1 MSYTLTK
8 ESIASQSF
16 FSPIKLNYPHILTKQ
31 DNLLEVYKIS
41 DSSEICKTIQIP
53 EPNQIYDYLWAT
65 SSSFLTLSKD
75 HPLYLRSLET
85 GKLIQKYPILSHLYE
100 VKSPY
105 CAFSDMTSITTCLG
119 SKLFSIDIETGSQS
133 SILIKSQSF
142 RPRTVNTS
150 ILKFM
155 NLVLIASHSN
165 QVFLIDLNSGRLV
178 SQIPSVPYIS
188 QILLQEQQLYIGGRA
203 GQHIEVWDIKFAKA
217 ATQTASIPRFHPTHQ
232 KILFDVDSC
241 FNLAIGHADGTISVL
256 NRDFSIVNSFDAHF
270 DAVNSVQFFCNG
282 IVSSSGQRS
291 IFPRESYSLI
301 REFDFIIN

>member
-1 MSYTLTK
+1 
-8 ESIASQSF
+8 
-16 FSPIKLNYPHILTKQ
+16 
-31 DNLLEVYKIS
+31 
-41 DSSEICKTIQIP
+41 
-53 EPNQIYDYLWAT
+53 
-65 SSSFLTLSKD
+65 
-75 HPLYLRSLET
+75 
-85 GKLIQKYPILSHLYE
+85 
-100 VKSPY
+100 
-105 CAFSDMTSITTCLG
+105 
-119 SKLFSIDIETGSQS
+119 
-133 SILIKSQSF
+133 
-142 RPRTVNTS
+142 
-150 ILKFM
+150 M